1 MKSCDKGEMAH
12 QEEWESEP
20 RVCVCFVCMS
30 ANVCAHSF
38 VNVHMQVWAHMCGN
52 QRATWGVIP
61 QSLSPCILRQGLSLG
76 LRLPDKVVSWPA
88 ASRSHLPA
96 SAFPGP
102 DL

>member
-1 MKSCDKGEMAH
+1 MKSYDKGENGSPGRMG
-12 QEEWESEP
+12 
-20 RVCVCFVCMS
+20 VCFVCMS
-30 ANVCAHSF
+30 ADVYAHSF

-52 QRATWGVIP
+52 QRTTWGVIP

-76 LRLPDKVVSWPA
+76 PRLTDKVVSWPA
-88 ASRSHLPA
+88 ASRSRLPA